1 MRTPIMIEDI
11 VTPQPGLKVY
21 PPDTDVFAE
30 PDAALAR
37 HLHPLVSIDLATVDP
52 SWQGWIH
59 LLSPVE
65 PYDGL
70 VGQDTAAYHNDYL
83 RANWIGFRLDDN
95 NRYTLLG
102 DPRYFYLENPPAP
115 RDAAYRKELEAHYA
129 EQQAS
134 IEAARKRFAEYGV
147 LYSSNRYAPDARDF
161 SREKPC
167 NLVDQLGGSVGWGN
181 WSGTSDFPVDDSDP
195 DDIRPI
201 GPDGARFRF
210 VAGVTGWEYRAA
222 GADWILLFY
231 EPVSRVALLTF
242 DWS

>member
-1 MRTPIMIEDI
+1 MIEDI

-102 DPRYFYLENPPAP
+102 DPRYFYLETRPPRVTQP
-115 RDAAYRKELEAHYA
+115 
-129 EQQAS
+129 
-134 IEAARKRFAEYGV
+134 IARNWRRITP
-147 LYSSNRYAPDARDF
+147 SNRPASKLRASGSPNTACSTRPTGTRRTSAISAGK
-161 SREKPC
+161 SRAI
-167 NLVDQLGGSVGWGN
+167 S
-181 WSGTSDFPVDDSDP
+181 STSLADRS
-195 DDIRPI
+195 
-201 GPDGARFRF
+201 
-210 VAGVTGWEYRAA
+210 A
-222 GADWILLFY
+222 GATGRARRI
-231 EPVSRVALLTF
+231 SRSTTAIRTTSGRSAPTVRAF
-242 DWS
+242 ASSPA